1 MLDGDHA
8 REHDLFQEVQVRLE
22 IPLVLCLK
30 ILELLADDGYQSHVH
45 IYGIS
50 EHLFIHLRRTI
61 HSDCFFKEA
70 CKDFYDPLIGREIRL
85 SFSFS
90 NRSASES

>member
-1 MLDGDHA
+1 MLDGDHV

-50 EHLFIHLRRTI
+50 
-61 HSDCFFKEA
+61 
-70 CKDFYDPLIGREIRL
+70 
-85 SFSFS
+85 
-90 NRSASES
+90 